1 MRHEFDD
8 RHHFYEFSAVE
19 YYTCLFNEQTNY
31 KVKPHCLCEQPLHNQ
46 LQQLGLINHC

>member
-31 KVKPHCLCEQPLHNQ
+31 LVKQIHPKNVNNLTNFA
-46 LQQLGLINHC
+46 